1 MMEEIKYV
9 KYANKIDQLKAD
21 FDNII
26 DRVDNEKCYSLM
38 SEYENDIAKI
48 KDKDKLEIAFI
59 GQYSAGKSTLISSL
73 TENMNIK
80 TGQNITTDKVDEYKW
95 NNIVLIDTPGI
106 GTDYQEHSDLAY
118 RYMDLADLLVYVV
131 TTQGF
136 DELIANDFKNIA
148 FTQKKYSKMMLVVN
162 KTSLES
168 LANKTHWEEDIRKVL
183 TPYTLEEFRVTFTD
197 ANSYLE
203 ALKPKNEKFRS
214 ALIERSNLNNLIL
227 NLNDFSEDKGIV
239 GRLLSPLSVLNTY
252 IDKIINET
260 STNEKEKK
268 VQELLIRKKFLVVES
283 RKNTNRKIE
292 HEIQNLYNSVMIVSD
307 EFLSKISG
315 EKNSSELNYDFQA
328 TKEKVETLCS
338 EAGERIEDI
347 VDQELDDL
355 IKKINALE
363 DTPVFK
369 ELIKEFNMDVDFN
382 VNFKDKKDANHLK
395 KAPESIRDI
404 GKFLGVAGKGFKN
417 WCINAEKAGNGLR
430 KLSGSEAHKF
440 VLDVGHFFGKKFRPY
455 EALKIVNKLGKAGE
469 VLTKVGTKVSVVTAV
484 ASPLIAAY
492 EEYQEGANEKRLLEA
507 RNEVRNNFR
516 TWANEIKR
524 NAQEKRAELLNSV
537 HDKELDTINSRIH
550 SLRDKE
556 KLQTKQSKLL
566 LELQQEVERTSRDI
580 DGNM

>member
-1 MMEEIKYV
+1 MEIKYV

-38 SEYENDIAKI
+38 SEYKNDIAKI

-148 FTQKKYSKMMLVVN
+148 FTQQKSSKMMLVVN

-197 ANSYLE
+197 SKSYLE

-227 NLNDFSEDKGIV
+227 NLNDFSEDKGIL

-268 VQELLIRKKFLVVES
+268 VQELLIRKKFLVIES
-283 RKNTNRKIE
+283 RKKINRKIE
-292 HEIQNLYNSVMIVSD
+292 HEIQNLYNSVMMVSD

-315 EKNSSELNYDFQA
+315 EKNSSELNYDFQT

-382 VNFKDKKDANHLK
+382 VNFKDKKDTSYLK

-404 GKFLGVAGKGFKN
+404 GKFLGVAGEGFKN
-417 WCINAEKAGNGLR
+417 WCINAEKAGSGLR
-430 KLSGSEAHKF
+430 KLSGSEAHDF
-440 VLDVGHFFGKKFRPY
+440 ILGVGHFFGKKFRPY
-455 EALKIVNKLGKAGE
+455 EALKIVDKLGKAGE
-469 VLTKVGTKVSVVTAV
+469 VLTKVGTKASVVTAV
-484 ASPLIAAY
+484 ASPLIAVY

-524 NAQEKRAELLNSV
+524 NAHEKRAELLNSV
-537 HDKELDTINSRIH
+537 HDKELNTINSRIH

-556 KLQTKQSKLL
+556 KLQSKQSKLL
-566 LELQQEVERTSRDI
+566 LELQQEVERTARDI
-580 DGNM
+580 ESNR

>member
-1 MMEEIKYV
+1 MEEIKYI
-9 KYANKIDQLKAD
+9 KYTKKIDQLKEG
-21 FDNII
+21 FNNIVDRI
-26 DRVDNEKCYSLM
+26 DIDKCNSLM
-38 SEYENDIAKI
+38 SEYKNDISKSI
-48 KDKDKLEIAFI
+48 DKDNLEIAFI

-80 TGQNITTDKVDEYKW
+80 TGQNITTDKVNEYKW
-95 NNIVLIDTPGI
+95 NNIVLVDTPGI

-148 FTQKKYSKMMLVVN
+148 FTQQKSSKMMLVVN

-168 LANKTHWEEDIRKVL
+168 IANKTHWENDIKKVL
-183 TPYTLEEFRVTFTD
+183 SPYTLEEFKVTFTD

-203 ALKPKNEKFRS
+203 ALKPSNEKFRN
-214 ALIERSNLNNLIL
+214 ALIERSNLKKLISNLD
-227 NLNDFSEDKGIV
+227 DFSEEKGIV
-239 GRLLSPLSVLNTY
+239 GRLLSPLNVLNTY
-252 IDKIINET
+252 LDKIINEIST
-260 STNEKEKK
+260 SEKEKK
-268 VQELLIRKKFLVVES
+268 VQELLLRKKFLVVES

-292 HEIQNLYNSVMIVSD
+292 REIQNLYNSVMIVSD
-307 EFLSKISG
+307 EFLSKITG
-315 EKNSSELNYDFQA
+315 EKNSSELNYEFET
-328 TKEKVETLCS
+328 TKEKVETVCS
-338 EAGERIEDI
+338 EAGEKIEDI

-369 ELIKEFNMDVDFN
+369 DLIREFNTDVDFN
-382 VNFKDKKDANHLK
+382 VNFKDKKDTNNFK
-395 KAPESIRDI
+395 KSPESIRDI
-404 GKFLGVAGKGFKN
+404 GKFLGVAGKGFKS

-430 KLSGSEAHKF
+430 KLSGSDAHKF

-484 ASPLIAAY
+484 ASPLIAVY
-492 EEYQEGANEKRLLEA
+492 EEYQEGVNEKRLLEA
-507 RNEVRNNFR
+507 RTEVRNNFR
-516 TWANEIKR
+516 TWANEIKS
-524 NAQEKRAELLNSV
+524 NAQEKRAELLKSV
-537 HDKELDTINSRIH
+537 HDKELDNINSRIH
-550 SLRDKE
+550 SLRNKE
-556 KLQTKQSKLL
+556 KLQTEQSKLL

-580 DGNM
+580 DGNI

>member
-1 MMEEIKYV
+1 MEEIKYV
-9 KYANKIDQLKAD
+9 KYANKIDQLKED

-38 SEYENDIAKI
+38 SEYKNDIAKI

-80 TGQNITTDKVDEYKW
+80 TGQNITTDKVNEYKW

-136 DELIANDFKNIA
+136 DELIAKDFKNIA
-148 FTQKKYSKMMLVVN
+148 FTQQKSSKMMLVVN

-168 LANKTHWEEDIRKVL
+168 LANKSYWEEDIRKVL

-203 ALKPKNEKFRS
+203 ALKPKNEKIRS
-214 ALIERSNLNNLIL
+214 PLIERSNLNNLIL

-239 GRLLSPLSVLNTY
+239 GRLLSPLNVLNTY
-252 IDKIINET
+252 IDKVITET

-283 RKNTNRKIE
+283 RKNINREIE
-292 HEIQNLYNSVMIVSD
+292 NEIQNLYNSVMIVSD
-307 EFLSKISG
+307 EFLSKITG
-315 EKNSSELNYDFQA
+315 EKNSSELNYNFQT

-338 EAGERIEDI
+338 EVGERIADI

-369 ELIKEFNMDVDFN
+369 ELIKEFNMDVDFH
-382 VNFKDKKDANHLK
+382 VNFKDKKDANHFK

-404 GKFLGVAGKGFKN
+404 GKFLGVAGKGFKS

-455 EALKIVNKLGKAGE
+455 EALKIVNKFGKAGE

-484 ASPLIAAY
+484 ASPLMAAY
-492 EEYQEGANEKRLLEA
+492 DEYQEGANEKRLLEA

-524 NAQEKRAELLNSV
+524 NAQEKRADLLNSV

-580 DGNM
+580 EGNM

>member
-1 MMEEIKYV
+1 MEEIKYV
-9 KYANKIDQLKAD
+9 KYANKIDQLKED

-38 SEYENDIAKI
+38 SEYKNDIAKI

-80 TGQNITTDKVDEYKW
+80 TGQNITTDKVNEYKW

-136 DELIANDFKNIA
+136 DELIAKDFKNIA
-148 FTQKKYSKMMLVVN
+148 FTQQKSSKMMLVVN

-168 LANKTHWEEDIRKVL
+168 LANKSYWEEDIRKVL

-214 ALIERSNLNNLIL
+214 PLIERSNLNNLIL

-239 GRLLSPLSVLNTY
+239 GRLLSPLNVLNTY
-252 IDKIINET
+252 IDKVITET

-283 RKNTNRKIE
+283 RKNINREIE
-292 HEIQNLYNSVMIVSD
+292 NEIQNLYNSVMIVSD
-307 EFLSKISG
+307 EFLSKITG
-315 EKNSSELNYDFQA
+315 EKNSSELNYNFQT

-338 EAGERIEDI
+338 EVGERIADI

-369 ELIKEFNMDVDFN
+369 ELIKEFNMDVDFH
-382 VNFKDKKDANHLK
+382 VNFKDKKDANHFK

-404 GKFLGVAGKGFKN
+404 GKFLGVAGKGFKS

-455 EALKIVNKLGKAGE
+455 EALKIVNKFGKAGE

-484 ASPLIAAY
+484 ASPLMAAY
-492 EEYQEGANEKRLLEA
+492 DEYQEGANEKRLLEA

-524 NAQEKRAELLNSV
+524 NAQEKRADLLNSV

-580 DGNM
+580 EGNM